1 MKEKNKNKIIIPIL
15 VFVAFILGAAWSYLV
30 INQLDTGEGI
40 VANNKYENV
49 TVNENSISSAVDKIY
64 DSTVVVASY
73 KNGTAVSTGTG
84 FVYKK
89 EGSTAYIMTNNH
101 VISGGDSAKVIF
113 SDGSIVDTNILGGE
127 TYSDIAVLT
136 VSASSIKQVAI
147 IGKSE
152 DMKLGDT
159 TFAVGAPL
167 GDTYSGTVT
176 KGILSGKDRLVAV
189 SFSGSTSDYYMK
201 VLQTDTALN
210 PGNSGGPLCNINGE
224 VIGVNSLKLTEE
236 KVSMTTSYNVEG
248 MGFAIPIE
256 DALYYAETIEKGET
270 VKRPYIGISML
281 DITDSYYLW
290 QSGITLPKG
299 VDSGV
304 AILEVVSSSPA
315 DKAGLKKGDIIVKI
329 GDEVVTSVAKLRYE
343 LYKHN
348 PGDKIELTY
357 NRDGK
362 EVKTE
367 LTLEEAK

>member
-1 MKEKNKNKIIIPIL
+1 MTKKNNKIIIPLL
-15 VFVAFILGAAWSYLV
+15 VFLAFILGASWSYLV
-30 INQLDTGEGI
+30 INQL
-40 VANNKYENV
+40 NKGTV
-49 TVNENSISSAVDKIY
+49 TTSGSGGSYTINENSISGAVDKIY
-64 DSTVVVASY
+64 DATVTVATY
-73 KNGTAVSTGTG
+73 KDGKAVSTGTG

-113 SDGSIVDTNILGGE
+113 SDGTSADTQILGGE

-136 VSASSIKQVAI
+136 VSAASIKQVATLGNTDKI
-147 IGKSE
+147 
-152 DMKLGDT
+152 KLGDT

-189 SFSGSTSDYYMK
+189 SFSGSNSDYYMK
-201 VLQTDTALN
+201 VLQTDAALN
-210 PGNSGGPLCNINGE
+210 PGNSGGPLCNVNGE
-224 VIGVNSLKLTEE
+224 VIGVTSLKLTEE
-236 KVSMTTSYNVEG
+236 KTSSTTSYSVEG

-256 DALYYAETIEKGET
+256 DALSYAGIIEKGES

-290 QSGITLPKG
+290 QAGITLPKG
-299 VDSGV
+299 VEKGV

-315 DKAGLKKGDIIVKI
+315 EKAGLKKGDIITKLEKEEI
-329 GDEVVTSVAKLRYE
+329 SSVAELRYE

-348 PGDKIELTY
+348 PGDKVTVTY
-357 NRDGK
+357 NRNGK
-362 EVKTE
+362 ELTSEV
-367 LTLEEAK
+367 TLEESK